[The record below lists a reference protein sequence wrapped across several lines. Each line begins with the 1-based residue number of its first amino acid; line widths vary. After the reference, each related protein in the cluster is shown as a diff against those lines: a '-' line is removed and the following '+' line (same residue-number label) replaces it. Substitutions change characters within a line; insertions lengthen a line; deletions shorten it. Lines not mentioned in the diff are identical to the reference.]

1 MGGTIWNKLDALLA
15 SINDIQLAINE
26 KKVEVDDTVP
36 LRKYGEKI
44 REIETGTGWADY
56 ITMEAF
62 PAFTEEDLR
71 VESVEDVTEAVILGE
86 IEGENTRD
94 YITMSATWAFT
105 ESDLVAKDVSDI
117 TSSMTII
124 QKTYTT

>member
-1 MGGTIWNKLDALLA
+1 MGTIWDKIDNLHASLD
-15 SINDIQLAINE
+15 DIQLAINE
-26 KKVEVDDTVP
+26 KKIEVDDTVP
-36 LRKYGEKI
+36 LRKYGDKI
-44 REIETGTGWADY
+44 REIVTDSGWHDY

-71 VESVEDVTEAVILGE
+71 VESVEDVTDAVILGE

-105 ESDLVAKDVSDI
+105 ESDLVAKDMSNI
-117 TSSMTII
+117 TSSITIVE
-124 QKTYTT
+124 KTYTG